1 MGSSEDFPEEL
12 AEPVRALHSSLAEL
26 RGQLEAGQ
34 ARPREELVEG
44 MDPLDR
50 AKVDLVSAYAINSLV
65 WMLLKTQGSS
75 PAEAGVKGELDR
87 VKAAMV
93 RCKELQDKAR
103 RGRVDQAAAQRL
115 VTSGLWR
122 PGEEKLGKRPVA
134 GDGSEAG
141 EGEQHTVTKRKKIG
155 QFDV

>member
-1 MGSSEDFPEEL
+1 M
-12 AEPVRALHSSLAEL
+12 
-26 RGQLEAGQ
+26 
-34 ARPREELVEG
+34 
-44 MDPLDR
+44 
-50 AKVDLVSAYAINSLV
+50 
-65 WMLLKTQGSS
+65 S

-115 VTSGLWR
+115 VTSGLWQ

-134 GDGSEAG
+134 GDGSEGG
-141 EGEQHTVTKRKKIG
+141 EGGEGGEHTVTKRKKIG